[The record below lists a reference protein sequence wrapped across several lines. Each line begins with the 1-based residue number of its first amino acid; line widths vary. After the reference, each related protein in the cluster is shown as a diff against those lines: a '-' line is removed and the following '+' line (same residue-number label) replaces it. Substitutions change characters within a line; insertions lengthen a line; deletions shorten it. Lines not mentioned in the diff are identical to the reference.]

1 MSNLSPRTQGVL
13 DFLRQ
18 YRDEHPYAP
27 SRRDIVA
34 GCGLSSSSVAHG
46 HIVRLK
52 RAGYLDSTPNIAR
65 SIVLLEQRVV
75 A

>member
-1 MSNLSPRTQGVL
+1 MSAHLSPRTQGVL

-18 YRDEHPYAP
+18 YRVEYGYAP

-46 HIVRLK
+46 HILRL
-52 RAGYLDSTPNIAR
+52 RNAGYLGFTEGIAR
-65 SIVLLEQRVV
+65 SIVLLEPE
-75 A
+75 AT